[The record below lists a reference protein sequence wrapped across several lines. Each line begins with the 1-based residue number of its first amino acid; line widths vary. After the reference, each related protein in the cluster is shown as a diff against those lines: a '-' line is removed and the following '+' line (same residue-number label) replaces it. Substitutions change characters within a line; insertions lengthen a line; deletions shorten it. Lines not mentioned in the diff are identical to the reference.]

1 MPREG
6 GGRRRQRERPG
17 VRKTVHVTRLTS
29 SSSSSFAFPVRAS
42 PITTRRCSPT
52 VDRFTYKFNK
62 HISYLMHALS
72 RECFD
77 RPGPSFSSSTRSSAQ
92 PSAARK
98 FFGSSLTSLY
108 SALRFETAPRAGSTG
123 SRATRDCLR
132 STGSSPC
139 KRKLFFH
146 VADIT

>member
-1 MPREG
+1 M
-6 GGRRRQRERPG
+6 
-17 VRKTVHVTRLTS
+17 RKTVHVTRLTS

-72 RECFD
+72 PRMF
-77 RPGPSFSSSTRSSAQ
+77 RPSWTIFLFFYPLFSSTL
-92 PSAARK
+92 PARK
-98 FFGSSLTSLY
+98 FFGSSLTSFY
-108 SALRFETAPRAGSTG
+108 SALRFQTAPRAGSTG
-123 SRATRDCLR
+123 SRAMRDCLR

-139 KRKLFFH
+139 KRKLFSRCRYNII
-146 VADIT
+146 VVKYNISAN

>member
-1 MPREG
+1 M
-6 GGRRRQRERPG
+6 
-17 VRKTVHVTRLTS
+17 RKTVHVTRLTS

-92 PSAARK
+92 PS
-98 FFGSSLTSLY
+98 
-108 SALRFETAPRAGSTG
+108 PRANSSAHRSLPSTLG
-123 SRATRDCLR
+123 FALPNGTACRKYRKPSHARLSSVNWIIAMQEKTFFSRCRYNVIV
-132 STGSSPC
+132 
-139 KRKLFFH
+139 
-146 VADIT
+146 VA